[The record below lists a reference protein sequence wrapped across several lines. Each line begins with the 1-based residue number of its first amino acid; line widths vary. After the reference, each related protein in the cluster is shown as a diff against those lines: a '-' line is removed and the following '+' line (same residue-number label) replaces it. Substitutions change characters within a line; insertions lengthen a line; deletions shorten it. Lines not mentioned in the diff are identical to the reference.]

1 MLSPSPWRRY
11 SIKSLSWETPLLPSR
26 NYATHNSFIMDAGYS
41 KPYCFL
47 KPHQEHV
54 PKMDKFVWHFCINYI
69 LLNSVTRIIAYP
81 IPHCDLTINEEC
93 GLGMFFWLSDAPMGY
108 NWLAVALASQKKLAF
123 QCLNAIKWTYTVM
136 PFGPT
141 NRLATFINFLHDVN
155 SKWKV
160 PAQQSG
166 IIINNNSNTKII
178 VDDIF
183 SWAKLLEESLMYME
197 CQLVSARPTNFHWA
211 CSRVT
216 SSLSVFKLLGL
227 TFVLTEIV
235 LSCQTINFLNTGLN

>member
-1 MLSPSPWRRY
+1 
-11 SIKSLSWETPLLPSR
+11 
-26 NYATHNSFIMDAGYS
+26 
-41 KPYCFL
+41 
-47 KPHQEHV
+47 
-54 PKMDKFVWHFCINYI
+54 
-69 LLNSVTRIIAYP
+69 
-81 IPHCDLTINEEC
+81 
-93 GLGMFFWLSDAPMGY
+93 
-108 NWLAVALASQKKLAF
+108 
-123 QCLNAIKWTYTVM
+123 M

-197 CQLVSARPTNFHWA
+197 CQLVSARPTNFH
-211 CSRVT
+211 
-216 SSLSVFKLLGL
+216 
-227 TFVLTEIV
+227 
-235 LSCQTINFLNTGLN
+235 